1 MDGLVGNHCVFLL
14 ATLFLKLQV
23 VVFCIPFLVVCQ
35 THAAELDA
43 GHVQVEREF
52 LEGAVNLI
60 LARNVHR
67 AANTQF
73 HVGDGFILDVAIV
86 FVVSLNKEVG
96 KCIFEL
102 QLTEHKVEIE
112 VLNLTGAEHISKA
125 FLFLVVVQY
134 AERSYITVVKDFALE
149 QRNLELA
156 VEGKLAEIVLLYFHI
171 YVVHREG
178 KPANG
183 AVVTSPVVHQI
194 FKPGIHGYTRFVDNH
209 IGNRHFDAVLAV
221 D

>member
-1 MDGLVGNHCVFLL
+1 MGSHFVFLL
-14 ATLFLKLQV
+14 AALFLKLQFV
-23 VVFCIPFLVVCQ
+23 IFCIPILVVCQ

-43 GHVQVEREF
+43 GHVQVEWKFFED
-52 LEGAVNLI
+52 AVYLI
-60 LARNVHR
+60 CAYDVNR
-67 AANTQF
+67 AANTQLY
-73 HVGDGFILDVAIV
+73 VGDGFILDVAII
-86 FVVSLNKEVG
+86 FVVSFHKEVG
-96 KCIFEL
+96 KGIFEL
-102 QLTEHKVEIE
+102 ELTEHKVEIE

-156 VEGKLAEIVLLYFHI
+156 IEGKLAEIVLLYFHI

-178 KPANG
+178 KSANG
-183 AVVTSPVVHQI
+183 AVVTSPIVYQI

-209 IGNRHFDAVLAV
+209 IGNRHLDAVLAV